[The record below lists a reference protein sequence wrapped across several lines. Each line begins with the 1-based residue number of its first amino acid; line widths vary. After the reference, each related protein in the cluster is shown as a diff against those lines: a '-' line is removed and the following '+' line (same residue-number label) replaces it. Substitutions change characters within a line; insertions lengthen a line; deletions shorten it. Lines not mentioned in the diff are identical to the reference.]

1 MIYYQLLSDQ
11 ECSSQFYVMEIVN
24 IDGKDVKIII
34 ERKVRKEMERYGI
47 IVITLVK

>member
-1 MIYYQLLSDQ
+1 
-11 ECSSQFYVMEIVN
+11 MEIVN
-24 IDGKDVKIII
+24 IDGKDVKIIM